1 MGLGG
6 QGDGGGRK
14 GKRLAQT
21 VRKAGL
27 AVLPGQAGGEICSG
41 MATHVAVRGRRK
53 GSGDCG
59 GAVAAKLASEVT
71 LDLALPLAQPI

>member
-1 MGLGG
+1 
-6 QGDGGGRK
+6 
-14 GKRLAQT
+14 
-21 VRKAGL
+21 
-27 AVLPGQAGGEICSG
+27 

-71 LDLALPLAQPI
+71 LHLALPLAPPI